1 MIENKIKL
9 NIITNRKL
17 CENENLEKQIEKIFS
32 AYKRKIIL
40 EDFEIIALT
49 LREKDLDKNEYLKLV
64 EKIYPICQKYRI
76 DLILHQNYDL
86 RLDNKYNV
94 EGLHLSYNTF
104 KSLNKNIREE
114 LIRKYKK
121 IGVSIHSI
129 NEAKEV
135 EMLGANYVVAGHIF
149 KTDCKKDLE
158 PRGLK
163 FIQELSLIL
172 TIPIFAIGGI
182 NQENSHLVTNS
193 GAFGVCIMLSLMKH
207 QKKFLS
213 MYYI

>member
-9 NIITNRKL
+9 NIISNRKL

-32 AYKRKIIL
+32 AYQRKIIL
-40 EDFEIIALT
+40 ENFEIVALT
-49 LREKDLDKNEYLKLV
+49 LREKDLYKNEYLKLV

-86 RLDNKYNV
+86 RLDNKYNIK
-94 EGLHLSYNTF
+94 GLHLSYNTF

-114 LIRKYKK
+114 LIKKYKK

-135 EMLGANYVVAGHIF
+135 ENLGANYVVAGHIF

-158 PRGLK
+158 PRGLE
-163 FIQELSLIL
+163 FIQELSSALI
-172 TIPIFAIGGI
+172 IPIFAIGGI
-182 NQENSHLVTNS
+182 NQENSHLVINS
-193 GAFGVCIMLSLMKH
+193 GAFGVCMMSSLMKH
-207 QKKFLS
+207 
-213 MYYI
+213 

>member
-9 NIITNRKL
+9 NIISNRKL
-17 CENENLEKQIEKIFS
+17 CENKNLEKQIEKIFS
-32 AYKRKIIL
+32 AYQRKIIL
-40 EDFEIIALT
+40 ENFEIVSLT
-49 LREKDLDKNEYLKLV
+49 LREKDLNKNEYLKLV

-86 RLDNKYNV
+86 RLDNKYNIK
-94 EGLHLSYNTF
+94 GLHLSYNTF

-135 EMLGANYVVAGHIF
+135 ENLGANYVVAGHIF

-163 FIQELSLIL
+163 FIQELSVIL

-182 NQENSHLVTNS
+182 NQENSHLVINS
-193 GAFGVCIMLSLMKH
+193 GAFGVCMMSSLMKH
-207 QKKFLS
+207 
-213 MYYI
+213 

>member
-9 NIITNRKL
+9 NIISNRKL

-32 AYKRKIIL
+32 AYQRKIIL
-40 EDFEIIALT
+40 ENFEIVALT
-49 LREKDLDKNEYLKLV
+49 LREKDLYKNEYLKLV

-86 RLDNKYNV
+86 VLEDKYNI
-94 EGLHLSYNTF
+94 EGIHLSYNTF

-121 IGVSIHSI
+121 IGVSIHSVD
-129 NEAKEV
+129 EAKEV
-135 EMLGANYVVAGHIF
+135 ENLGANYVVAGHIF

-158 PRGLK
+158 PRGLE
-163 FIQELSLIL
+163 FIQELSSALI
-172 TIPIFAIGGI
+172 IPIFTIGGI
-182 NQENSHLVTNS
+182 NQENSHLVINN
-193 GAFGVCIMLSLMKH
+193 GAFGVCMMSSLMKH
-207 QKKFLS
+207 
-213 MYYI
+213 

>member
-9 NIITNRKL
+9 NIISNRKL

-32 AYKRKIIL
+32 AYQRKIIL
-40 EDFEIIALT
+40 ENFEIVSLT
-49 LREKDLDKNEYLKLV
+49 LREKDLNKNKYLKLV

-114 LIRKYKK
+114 LIKKYKK

-158 PRGLK
+158 PRGLE
-163 FIQELSLIL
+163 FIQELSSALI
-172 TIPIFAIGGI
+172 IPIFAIGGI
-182 NQENSHLVTNS
+182 NQENSHLVINN
-193 GAFGVCIMLSLMKH
+193 GAFGVCMMSSLMR
-207 QKKFLS
+207 
-213 MYYI
+213 Y

>member
-17 CENENLEKQIEKIFS
+17 CANENLEKQIEKIFS
-32 AYKRKIIL
+32 AYQRKIIL
-40 EDFEIIALT
+40 ENFEIVSLT
-49 LREKDLDKNEYLKLV
+49 LREKDLNKNEYLKLV

-86 RLDNKYNV
+86 VLEGKYNI
-94 EGLHLSYNTF
+94 EGIHLSYNTF
-104 KSLNKNIREE
+104 KSLNKNIRKE
-114 LIRKYKK
+114 LIKKYKN

-129 NEAKEV
+129 DEAKEV
-135 EMLGANYVVAGHIF
+135 ENLGATYVVAGHIF
-149 KTDCKKDLE
+149 ETDCKKGLK

-163 FIQELSLIL
+163 FVEDLSSTL

-182 NQENSHLVTNS
+182 NQENSHLVINN
-193 GAFGVCIMLSLMKH
+193 GAFGVCMMSSLMKH
-207 QKKFLS
+207 
-213 MYYI
+213 

>member
-40 EDFEIIALT
+40 EDFEVVALI
-49 LREKDLDKNEYLKLV
+49 LREKDLYKNEYLKLV

-86 RLDNKYNV
+86 NLDEKYNI
-94 EGLHLSYNTF
+94 GGIHLSYDSF
-104 KSLNKNIREE
+104 KSLNKNIREG
-114 LIRKYKK
+114 LIKKYKK

-129 NEAKEV
+129 DEAKEV
-135 EMLGANYVVAGHIF
+135 EMLGATYIVAGHIF
-149 KTDCKKDLE
+149 ETDCKKDLE

-163 FIQELSLIL
+163 FIQELSSTL
-172 TIPIFAIGGI
+172 TIPIFVIGGI
-182 NQENSHLVTNS
+182 NQENSNLVINS
-193 GAFGVCIMLSLMKH
+193 GAFGVCMMSSLMR
-207 QKKFLS
+207 
-213 MYYI
+213 Y

>member
-9 NIITNRKL
+9 NIISNRKL
-17 CENENLEKQIEKIFS
+17 CANENLEKQIEKIFS
-32 AYKRKIIL
+32 AYQRKIIL
-40 EDFEIIALT
+40 ENFEIVSLT
-49 LREKDLDKNEYLKLV
+49 LREKDLNKNEYLKLV

-86 RLDNKYNV
+86 RLDNKYNIK
-94 EGLHLSYNTF
+94 GLHLSYNTF

-121 IGVSIHSI
+121 IGVSIHSVD
-129 NEAKEV
+129 EAKEV
-135 EMLGANYVVAGHIF
+135 ENLGANYVVAGHIF

-163 FIQELSLIL
+163 FIQELSVIL

-182 NQENSHLVTNS
+182 NQENSHLVINS
-193 GAFGVCIMLSLMKH
+193 GAFGVCMMSSLMKD
-207 QKKFLS
+207 
-213 MYYI
+213 

>member
-9 NIITNRKL
+9 NTITNRKL

-40 EDFEIIALT
+40 EDFEVVALI
-49 LREKDLDKNEYLKLV
+49 LREKDLYKNEYLKLV

-86 RLDNKYNV
+86 NLDEKYNI
-94 EGLHLSYNTF
+94 GGIHLSYEIF

-114 LIRKYKK
+114 LIKKYKK

-129 NEAKEV
+129 DEAKEV
-135 EMLGANYVVAGHIF
+135 EMLGATYIVAGHIF
-149 KTDCKKDLE
+149 ETDCKKDLE

-163 FIQELSLIL
+163 FIQELSSTL
-172 TIPIFAIGGI
+172 TIPIFVIGGI
-182 NQENSHLVTNS
+182 NQENSNLVINS
-193 GAFGVCIMLSLMKH
+193 GAFGVCMMSSLMK
-207 QKKFLS
+207 
-213 MYYI
+213 Y

>member
-9 NIITNRKL
+9 NIISNRKL

-32 AYKRKIIL
+32 AYQRKIIL
-40 EDFEIIALT
+40 ENFEIVSLT
-49 LREKDLDKNEYLKLV
+49 LREKDLNKNKYLKLV

-86 RLDNKYNV
+86 RLDNKYNIK
-94 EGLHLSYNTF
+94 GLHLSYNTF

-135 EMLGANYVVAGHIF
+135 ENLGANYVVAGHIF

-158 PRGLK
+158 HRGLK
-163 FIQELSLIL
+163 FIQELSVIL

-182 NQENSHLVTNS
+182 NQENSHLVINS
-193 GAFGVCIMLSLMKH
+193 GAFGVCMMSSLMKD
-207 QKKFLS
+207 
-213 MYYI
+213 

>member
-9 NIITNRKL
+9 NTITNRKL

-40 EDFEIIALT
+40 EDFEVVALT

-64 EKIYPICQKYRI
+64 GKIYPICQKYKI

-86 RLDNKYNV
+86 NLDEKYNI
-94 EGLHLSYNTF
+94 GGIHLSYEIF

-114 LIRKYKK
+114 LIKKYKK

-129 NEAKEV
+129 DEAKEV
-135 EMLGANYVVAGHIF
+135 EMLGATYIVAGHIF
-149 KTDCKKDLE
+149 VTECKKDLK
-158 PRGLK
+158 PRGLN
-163 FIQELSLIL
+163 FITNLSSIL

-182 NQENSHLVTNS
+182 NQENSNLVINS
-193 GAFGVCIMLSLMKH
+193 GAFGVCMMSSLMK
-207 QKKFLS
+207 
-213 MYYI
+213 Y

>member
-9 NIITNRKL
+9 NIISNRKL

-32 AYKRKIIL
+32 AYQRKIIL
-40 EDFEIIALT
+40 ENFEIVSLT
-49 LREKDLDKNEYLKLV
+49 LREKDLNKNKYLKLV

-86 RLDNKYNV
+86 RLDNKYNIK
-94 EGLHLSYNTF
+94 GLHLSYNTF

-114 LIRKYKK
+114 LIKKYKK

-129 NEAKEV
+129 DEVKEV
-135 EMLGANYVVAGHIF
+135 ENLGATYIVAGHIF

-182 NQENSHLVTNS
+182 NQENSHLVINS
-193 GAFGVCIMLSLMKH
+193 GAFGVCMMSSLMKD
-207 QKKFLS
+207 
-213 MYYI
+213 

>member
-9 NIITNRKL
+9 NIISNRKL

-32 AYKRKIIL
+32 AYQRKIIL
-40 EDFEIIALT
+40 ENFEIVALT
-49 LREKDLDKNEYLKLV
+49 LREKDLYKNEYLKLV

-86 RLDNKYNV
+86 VLEDKYNI
-94 EGLHLSYNTF
+94 EGIHLSYNTF

-114 LIRKYKK
+114 LIKKYKK

-163 FIQELSLIL
+163 FIQELSVIL

-182 NQENSHLVTNS
+182 NQENSHLVINS
-193 GAFGVCIMLSLMKH
+193 GAFGVCMMSSLMKH
-207 QKKFLS
+207 
-213 MYYI
+213 

>member
-9 NIITNRKL
+9 NIISNRKL

-32 AYKRKIIL
+32 AYQRKIIL
-40 EDFEIIALT
+40 ENFEIVALT
-49 LREKDLDKNEYLKLV
+49 LREKDLYKNEYLKLV
-64 EKIYPICQKYRI
+64 EKICLICQKYRI

-94 EGLHLSYNTF
+94 EGLHLNYNTF

-114 LIRKYKK
+114 LIKKYKK

-129 NEAKEV
+129 DEAKEV
-135 EMLGANYVVAGHIF
+135 ENLGATYVVAGHIF

-163 FIQELSLIL
+163 FIQELSLTL
-172 TIPIFAIGGI
+172 TIPIFAIGGM
-182 NQENSHLVTNS
+182 NQENSHLVINS
-193 GAFGVCIMLSLMKH
+193 GAFGVCMMSSLMR
-207 QKKFLS
+207 
-213 MYYI
+213 Y

>member
-32 AYKRKIIL
+32 AYEKKIIL
-40 EDFEIIALT
+40 KNFEIVSLT

-86 RLDNKYNV
+86 NLDEKYNI
-94 EGLHLSYNTF
+94 GGIHLSYDSF
-104 KSLNKNIREE
+104 KSLNKNIREG
-114 LIRKYKK
+114 LIKKYKK

-129 NEAKEV
+129 DEAKEV
-135 EMLGANYVVAGHIF
+135 EMLGATYIVAGHIF
-149 KTDCKKDLE
+149 ETDCKKDLE

-163 FIQELSLIL
+163 FIQELSSTL
-172 TIPIFAIGGI
+172 TIPIFVIGGI
-182 NQENSHLVTNS
+182 NQENSNLVINS
-193 GAFGVCIMLSLMKH
+193 GAFGVCMMSSLMK
-207 QKKFLS
+207 
-213 MYYI
+213 Y

>member
-9 NIITNRKL
+9 NIISNRKL
-17 CENENLEKQIEKIFS
+17 CANENLEKQIEKIFS
-32 AYKRKIIL
+32 AYQRKIIL
-40 EDFEIIALT
+40 ENFEIVSLT
-49 LREKDLDKNEYLKLV
+49 LREKDLNKNEYLKLV
-64 EKIYPICQKYRI
+64 EKIYPICQKYKI
-76 DLILHQNYDL
+76 DLILHQNYNL

-114 LIRKYKK
+114 LIKKYKK

-129 NEAKEV
+129 DEAKEV
-135 EMLGANYVVAGHIF
+135 ENLGATYIVAGHIF

-182 NQENSHLVTNS
+182 NQENSHLVINS
-193 GAFGVCIMLSLMKH
+193 GAFGVCMMSSLMKH
-207 QKKFLS
+207 
-213 MYYI
+213 

>member
-9 NIITNRKL
+9 NIISNRKL

-32 AYKRKIIL
+32 AYQRKIIL
-40 EDFEIIALT
+40 ENFEIVALT
-49 LREKDLDKNEYLKLV
+49 LREKDLNKNKYLKLV

-114 LIRKYKK
+114 LIKKYKK

-129 NEAKEV
+129 DEAKEV

-158 PRGLK
+158 PRGLE

-182 NQENSHLVTNS
+182 NQENSHLVINS
-193 GAFGVCIMLSLMKH
+193 GAFGVCMMSSLMKH
-207 QKKFLS
+207 
-213 MYYI
+213 